1 MKRKQFIVDV
11 DEFTLILIILE
22 SDIEELWTEEAN
34 RIISEFETLSR
45 IPFLFGDRKESYNK
59 ISGYDTSYEYGENNF
74 YFSISFHSAH
84 PRMGIAVR
92 FSATSWRYYRLWYKE
107 NLDEE
112 TDVYLFLSSIQ
123 SNLYETRLSR
133 IDLTVDFINYDLNT
147 NEIYKTLTTDAVI
160 IKNSKE
166 RNNNSKISAIVVD
179 NIASTIYIGSRGRN
193 VKSLLRIYDKR
204 LEQIQ
209 NWGIYHEIASNS
221 ESWVRFEMVV
231 KGKYSHELTKAIM
244 KIENEQDF
252 KTLILSAM
260 TDRYRFLDVKTNELT
275 SYSSKMISALSAKSF
290 EFNTPSP
297 RNNSLFSSI
306 NHIIKGSGLFPT
318 LYKIQ
323 DIWGIDGL
331 KDFWIFLDKRYTLY
345 RPNDDVNIWL
355 KKNKNEYLAQG
366 TPFPSKIEQI
376 LKLEQKE
383 QDKN

>member
-1 MKRKQFIVDV
+1 MKRKQFLVDV
-11 DEFTLILIILE
+11 DEFTLILILNE
-22 SDIEELWTEEAN
+22 SDIGQIWTKEAN
-34 RIISEFETLSR
+34 KIIAEFETLSR
-45 IPFLFGDRKESYNK
+45 IPFLFGDRKESYNR

-84 PRMGIAVR
+84 PRMGIAVK
-92 FSATSWRYYRLWYKE
+92 FSATSWRYYRLWYNE
-107 NLDEE
+107 NLNDE

-133 IDLTVDFINYDLNT
+133 IDLTVDFINYDLDA
-147 NEIYKTLTTDAVI
+147 NEVYKTLTTEKVI

-166 RNNNSKISAIVVD
+166 RKNNSKIGAIVVD
-179 NIASTIYIGSRGRN
+179 NTASTIYIGSRGRN

-209 NWGIYHEIASNS
+209 NWGIYHEIAINS
-221 ESWVRFEMVV
+221 ESWIRFEMVV

-252 KTLILSAM
+252 KTLILSAI
-260 TDRYRFLDVKTNELT
+260 TDRYRFLNAKTNELT
-275 SYSSKMISALSAKSF
+275 FYSTEMISALSAKSF

-331 KDFWIFLDKRYTLY
+331 KDFWIFLDKCYTLY
-345 RPNDDVNIWL
+345 KPNDDVNIWL
-355 KKNKNEYLAQG
+355 KKNKNDYLAQG
-366 TPFPSKIEQI
+366 TPFPSKTEKQ
-376 LKLEQKE
+376 EQK
-383 QDKN
+383 KS

>member
-1 MKRKQFIVDV
+1 MKRKQFLVDV
-11 DEFTLILIILE
+11 DEFTLILIIVE
-22 SDIEELWTEEAN
+22 SDIEEIWTEEAN
-34 RIISEFETLSR
+34 RIISEFETFSR
-45 IPFLFGDRKESYNK
+45 IPFLFGDRKESYNR

-84 PRMGIAVR
+84 PRMGIAVK
-92 FSATSWRYYRLWYKE
+92 FSATSWRYYRLWYNE
-107 NLDEE
+107 NLNEE

-147 NEIYKTLTTDAVI
+147 NEIYKTLTTEDII
-160 IKNSKE
+160 IKNSKN
-166 RNNNSKISAIVVD
+166 RKNNSKIGAIVID
-179 NIASTIYIGSRGRN
+179 NTASTVYIGSRGRN

-252 KTLILSAM
+252 KMLILSAI
-260 TDRYRFLDVKTNELT
+260 TDRYRFLNAKTNELT
-275 SYSSKMISALSAKSF
+275 SYSSAMISALSAKSF

-318 LYKIQ
+318 LYKIH
-323 DIWGIDGL
+323 DIWGMDGL
-331 KDFWIFLDKRYTLY
+331 KDFWIFIEKRYTLY

-355 KKNKNEYLAQG
+355 KKNKSEYLTQG
-366 TPFPSKIEQI
+366 TPFPSKIEESQ
-376 LKLEQKE
+376 KTEKQEQK
-383 QDKN
+383 KS